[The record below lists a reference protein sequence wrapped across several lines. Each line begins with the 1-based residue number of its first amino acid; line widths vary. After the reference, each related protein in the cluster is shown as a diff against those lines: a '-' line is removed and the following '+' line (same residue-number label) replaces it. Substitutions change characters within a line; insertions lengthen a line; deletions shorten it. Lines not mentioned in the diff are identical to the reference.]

1 MDTKKF
7 DELMTTIQNKL
18 GKESSSKIADDI
30 GTLITDNA
38 NMNNQ
43 ISNKDKQIEQ
53 LKTDKEN
60 LIATNGNLL
69 QQISMSEK
77 DLGFPEDK
85 NKNDDKAKEPFSFKK
100 QFDEKGN
107 FIN

>member
-7 DELMTTIQNKL
+7 DELMTNIQNKL

-60 LIATNGNLL
+60 LITTNGNLL

-85 NKNDDKAKEPFSFKK
+85 NKNDEPKEPFSFRK

-107 FIN
+107 FLN